1 LRAAVAGSLGLIDN
15 FPLANAHLVDRLQQ
29 QGALVLAKTAM
40 GEFAFFPSFC
50 ISRQARLQSA
60 GTGQSALSCRLGVPP
75 VTGELNGHLLCGL
88 LLAVPLEQCATLT
101 P

>member
-1 LRAAVAGSLGLIDN
+1 MTPSAAVTEHKSICQQVASKATLARLHAAVAGSLGLTDN

-50 ISRQARLQSA
+50 ISRQAGPAVCWYRPK
-60 GTGQSALSCRLGVPP
+60 GTIM
-75 VTGELNGHLLCGL
+75 
-88 LLAVPLEQCATLT
+88 LA
-101 P
+101 